1 MNKITFAV
9 HAKNQT
15 NSTSENGHCNGHVDD
30 QNTKEEEVYQDLLH
44 IQRASLLQVF
54 CFFYFHYPFN
64 SYFVYYNFDVSFDWY
79 THFNRVDSF
88 TIHLL
93 KHQIASYLLEEA
105 RERKHART
113 QSIRCCTFLRS
124 CFLFIA
130 IHCDLFAKFCLFGL
144 FFSIS
149 TWILRRPVVPT
160 HIEFRAT
167 RFCYTGID
175 RYGNELFG
183 GITSAQR

>member
-1 MNKITFAV
+1 MVIAMVMSTIKIQKRKKFIKTYC
-9 HAKNQT
+9 T
-15 NSTSENGHCNGHVDD
+15 YRGR
-30 QNTKEEEVYQDLLH
+30 VYC
-44 IQRASLLQVF
+44 RYFVF
-54 CFFYFHYPFN
+54 FISIIRSN

-144 FFSIS
+144 FFFDFNLDIAS
-149 TWILRRPVVPT
+149 TCSPHPHRVSSNEILL
-160 HIEFRAT
+160 
-167 RFCYTGID
+167 
-175 RYGNELFG
+175 YGN
-183 GITSAQR
+183 